1 MNGNKPTSVK
11 ITISNGE
18 VLQIGTTMTV
28 GDYDVIY
35 SNNKFTAAKV
45 VYRWSEDKIKIGD
58 TMNDPTKYTTYPSTL
73 EYPYYLKHVLD
84 KDNKVTESYVCGI
97 LKENEYCLTNGEY
110 GYAANS
116 SYYTGN
122 ALIFKKLRDAKI
134 EGIICGDSSCT
145 DGFVYLFASTD
156 GKVGVNFYAGYC
168 YVNADGSSYCV
179 NA

>member
-1 MNGNKPTSVK
+1 MGGNKPTSGK

-35 SNNKFTAAKV
+35 SNNKFTAA
-45 VYRWSEDKIKIGD
+45 
-58 TMNDPTKYTTYPSTL
+58 NPS
-73 EYPYYLKHVLD
+73 D
-84 KDNKVTESYVCGI
+84 
-97 LKENEYCLTNGEY
+97 
-110 GYAANS
+110 
-116 SYYTGN
+116 YTGN

-134 EGIICGDSSCT
+134 EGISCDDSSCT
-145 DGFVYLFASTD
+145 DGSVYLFAAMD
-156 GKVGVNFYAGYC
+156 GKVGVNFYDGYC

>member
-1 MNGNKPTSVK
+1 MSGNKPTSGK

-45 VYRWSEDKIKIGD
+45 VYRWSEDTIKIGD

-73 EYPYYLKHVLD
+73 EYLYYLKHVLD

-97 LKENEYCLTNGEY
+97 LKENGYCLTNGEY

-122 ALIFKKLRDAKI
+122 ALIFK
-134 EGIICGDSSCT
+134 
-145 DGFVYLFASTD
+145 
-156 GKVGVNFYAGYC
+156 N
-168 YVNADGSSYCV
+168 
-179 NA
+179 